1 MIPAQGVEAARDA
14 MKLFELRVDPDG
26 TMAWEAYAKVALE
39 AAAPYMRETVTEW
52 AAAFRRTGEPY
63 NFHRTREEA
72 QAFVDDMSKQDVD
85 MVVMTREVLPA
96 QASEWAP
103 YMLNNE
109 GEK

>member
-1 MIPAQGVEAARDA
+1 MIPEQAVEAAMRAWGVTGEDQR
-14 MKLFELRVDPDG
+14 KIVG
-26 TMAWEAYAKVALE
+26 TILE
-39 AAAPYMRETVTEW
+39 AAAPYIRETVTEW
-52 AAAFRRTGEPY
+52 AAAFRLTGEPY

-103 YMLNNE
+103 YILNNE
-109 GEK
+109 GKK